1 MALDA
6 NIQYDHEKLAE
17 LCQRW
22 KVKRLAFFGSV
33 LREDFGPD
41 SDVDVLY
48 EFEPDAR
55 VGWHIVSFEDELSAL
70 FGGRKVDLV
79 PFKYISKYIRKRVL
93 SEAQLAYAA

>member
-1 MALDA
+1 MSLAE

-17 LCQRW
+17 LCRRW

-33 LREDFGPD
+33 LRDDFGPE

-55 VGWHIVSFEDELSAL
+55 IGWDIVSIEDELSAL

-79 PFKYISKYIRKRVL
+79 PFKYISKYIRERIL
-93 SEAQLAYAA
+93 REAQLAYAA

>member
-1 MALDA
+1 MSDGPH
-6 NIQYDHEKLAE
+6 IDYDPEALAE
-17 LCQRW
+17 LCRRW

-33 LREDFGPD
+33 LRDDFSPD

-48 EFEPDAR
+48 EFFPEAHI
-55 VGWHIVSFEDELSAL
+55 GWEIVTFADELSEL

-93 SEAQLAYAA
+93 SEAQVQYAA